1 MVLLTDGQA
10 AVDRVRGDTVGADAG
25 MGLPLREADLLIVV
39 GDREVTRHAYAKTT
53 EAANSMI

>member
-10 AVDRVRGDTVGADAG
+10 AVDRVRGDMVGADAC
-25 MGLPLREADLLIVV
+25 MGLPLREADLLKVV

-53 EAANSMI
+53 EAANGMI